1 MTAVLN
7 EKTTSGRS
15 IILQEGWRVFFMA
28 AGIYALVALGVWLV
42 WAGGL
47 ADLPFAPAPI
57 AWHAH
62 EMVFGF
68 AFAAI
73 AGFFLTAVPN
83 WTGARPASARMITLL
98 AGLWLAGRVA
108 VWFAMVLPGWL
119 VALVDLAFLPVLAAT
134 MLAQLLVRPKPQNLM
149 FLGLLTLAWVANLLV
164 HLDWMGLAG
173 TEAQGIRG
181 GLLTVC
187 AMIAILGGR
196 VTPAFTR
203 NALLRVNPG
212 AAVPVSRPRIDMA
225 GIVLALLTALLA
237 TVNAPAALTGA
248 VAVVAGLAAL
258 LRLSGWRP
266 LDTLRDP
273 IVWTMHA
280 SYLFLGLGLLGW
292 GLSLLGL
299 GSGSNA
305 PKTSSGIAPSSA
317 AMTDSTL
324 ENAKGAAR
332 SWSFSSS
339 AARAGGTM
347 SGRVLKICPSFTN
360 VGPSSSSARRARSH
374 LDSRYTPGR
383 AGLRFRRGR
392 ARPAVCPSRS
402 ARNPNPY
409 LAATRA
415 ISR

>member
-7 EKTTSGRS
+7 EKTTSSRS

-28 AGIYALVALGVWLV
+28 AGIYAVVALGVWLV
-42 WAGGL
+42 WASGL

-83 WTGARPASARMITLL
+83 WTGARPASARVITLL

-119 VALVDLAFLPVLAAT
+119 VALVDLVFLPVLAAT
-134 MLAQLLVRPKPQNLM
+134 MLTQLLVRPKPQNLM

-164 HLDWMGLAG
+164 HLDWIGLAG

-225 GIVLALLTALLA
+225 GIVLALRTALLA

-299 GSGSNA
+299 GSE
-305 PKTSSGIAPSSA
+305 IAGLHLLGVGA
-317 AMTDSTL
+317 VGGMTLSIM
-324 ENAKGAAR
+324 
-332 SWSFSSS
+332 S
-339 AARAGGTM
+339 RASLGH
-347 SGRVLKICPSFTN
+347 SGRPIRASAPLIWGYVLLP
-360 VGPSSSSARRARSH
+360 VA
-374 LDSRYTPGR
+374 
-383 AGLRFRRGR
+383 AGLRWAASTWPEMFHFVGTVGAGALWVLAFALFLVALWPVWTTPR
-392 ARPAVCPSRS
+392 ARGG
-402 ARNPNPY
+402 AR
-409 LAATRA
+409 
-415 ISR
+415 

>member
-7 EKTTSGRS
+7 EKTTSSRS

-28 AGIYALVALGVWLV
+28 AGIYAVVALGVWLV

-83 WTGARPASARMITLL
+83 WTGARPASGRVITLL

-119 VALVDLAFLPVLAAT
+119 VALVDLTFLPVLAAT

-149 FLGLLTLAWVANLLV
+149 FLGLLTLAGVANLLV
-164 HLDWMGLAG
+164 HLDWMRLAG

-237 TVNAPAALTGA
+237 TADVPAALTGA

-258 LRLSGWRP
+258 LRLSGWRA

-299 GSGSNA
+299 GSE
-305 PKTSSGIAPSSA
+305 IAGLHLLGVGA
-317 AMTDSTL
+317 VGGMTLSIM
-324 ENAKGAAR
+324 
-332 SWSFSSS
+332 S
-339 AARAGGTM
+339 RASLGH
-347 SGRVLKICPSFTN
+347 SGRPIRASAPLIWGYVLLP
-360 VGPSSSSARRARSH
+360 VA
-374 LDSRYTPGR
+374 
-383 AGLRFRRGR
+383 AGLRWAASTWPEMFHFVGTVGAGALWVLAFALFLVALWPVWTTPR
-392 ARPAVCPSRS
+392 ARGG
-402 ARNPNPY
+402 AR
-409 LAATRA
+409 
-415 ISR
+415 

>member
-7 EKTTSGRS
+7 ENSTPVRS

-28 AGIYALVALGVWLV
+28 AGLYAVVALGVWLV

-83 WTGARPASARMITLL
+83 WTGARPASSRVITLL
-98 AGLWLAGRVA
+98 AGLWLAGRIA
-108 VWFAMVLPGWL
+108 VWFAMLLPAWL
-119 VALVDLAFLPVLAAT
+119 VALVDLAFLPALAAT

-149 FLGLLTLAWVANLLV
+149 FLGVLTLAWLANLLV
-164 HLDWMGLAG
+164 HLDWTGLAG
-173 TEAQGIRG
+173 TESQGIRG

-187 AMIAILGGR
+187 AMIAVLGGR

-203 NALLRVNPG
+203 NALLRANPG
-212 AAVPVSRPRIDMA
+212 AEVPVSRPRIDMA

-237 TVNAPAALTGA
+237 TAAAPDALTGTVA
-248 VAVVAGLAAL
+248 VAAGLVAL
-258 LRLSGWRP
+258 LRLSGWRG

-280 SYLFLGLGLLGW
+280 SYLFLALGLLGW

-299 GSGSNA
+299 GSEIAGLHLLGVGAVGGMTLSIMSRASLGHSGRPIVATA
-305 PKTSSGIAPSSA
+305 PLIWGYVLLPVAAALRWAASSWPEMFHFIGTVGAGALWIAAFALFVVALWPVW
-317 AMTDSTL
+317 TTPRGG
-324 ENAKGAAR
+324 KGAA
-332 SWSFSSS
+332 
-339 AARAGGTM
+339 
-347 SGRVLKICPSFTN
+347 
-360 VGPSSSSARRARSH
+360 
-374 LDSRYTPGR
+374 
-383 AGLRFRRGR
+383 
-392 ARPAVCPSRS
+392 
-402 ARNPNPY
+402 
-409 LAATRA
+409 
-415 ISR
+415 

>member
-1 MTAVLN
+1 MTAVFN

-28 AGIYALVALGVWLV
+28 AGLYAVVALGVWLV
-42 WAGGL
+42 WASGL
-47 ADLPFAPAPI
+47 ADLPFAPGPI

-83 WTGARPASARMITLL
+83 WTGAQPASPRLITVL

-108 VWFAMVLPGWL
+108 VWFAMVLPAWL

-134 MLAQLLVRPKPQNLM
+134 MLGQLMVRPKPQNLM
-149 FLGLLTLAWVANLLV
+149 FLGVLTLAWLADLLV

-173 TEAQGIRG
+173 TESQGIRG

-187 AMIAILGGR
+187 AMIAVLGGR

-203 NALLRVNPG
+203 NALLRANPG

-237 TVNAPAALTGA
+237 TLGAPDALTGSVA
-248 VAVVAGLAAL
+248 VAAGLVAL
-258 LRLSGWRP
+258 LRLSGWRGF
-266 LDTLRDP
+266 DTLRDP

-280 SYLFLGLGLLGW
+280 SYLFLALGLLGW
-292 GLSLLGL
+292 GLSLLGQGSEIAGLHLL
-299 GSGSNA
+299 GVGA
-305 PKTSSGIAPSSA
+305 VGG
-317 AMTDSTL
+317 MTLSIM
-324 ENAKGAAR
+324 
-332 SWSFSSS
+332 S
-339 AARAGGTM
+339 RASLGH
-347 SGRVLKICPSFTN
+347 SGRPIVATAPLIWGYVLLP
-360 VGPSSSSARRARSH
+360 VA
-374 LDSRYTPGR
+374 
-383 AGLRFRRGR
+383 AGLRWAASSWPEMFHFIGTVGAGALWIAAFALFVVALWPVWTTPRGGKE
-392 ARPAVCPSRS
+392 
-402 ARNPNPY
+402 
-409 LAATRA
+409 A
-415 ISR
+415 I

>member
-1 MTAVLN
+1 MTAVFN

-28 AGIYALVALGVWLV
+28 AGLYAVVALGVWLV
-42 WAGGL
+42 WASGL
-47 ADLPFAPAPI
+47 ADLPFAPGPI

-83 WTGARPASARMITLL
+83 WTGAQPASPRLITVL
-98 AGLWLAGRVA
+98 AGLWLAGRIA
-108 VWFAMVLPGWL
+108 VWFAMVLPAWL

-134 MLAQLLVRPKPQNLM
+134 MLGQLMVRPKPQNLM
-149 FLGLLTLAWVANLLV
+149 FLGVLTLAWLADLLV

-173 TEAQGIRG
+173 TESQGIRG

-187 AMIAILGGR
+187 AMIAVLGGR

-203 NALLRVNPG
+203 NALLRANPG

-237 TVNAPAALTGA
+237 TLGAPDALTGSVA
-248 VAVVAGLAAL
+248 VAAGLVAL
-258 LRLSGWRP
+258 LRLSGWRGF
-266 LDTLRDP
+266 DTLRDP

-280 SYLFLGLGLLGW
+280 SYLFLALGLLGW

-299 GSGSNA
+299 GSE
-305 PKTSSGIAPSSA
+305 IAGLHLLGVGA
-317 AMTDSTL
+317 VGGMTLSIM
-324 ENAKGAAR
+324 
-332 SWSFSSS
+332 S
-339 AARAGGTM
+339 RASLGH
-347 SGRVLKICPSFTN
+347 SGRPIVATAPLIWGYVLLP
-360 VGPSSSSARRARSH
+360 VA
-374 LDSRYTPGR
+374 
-383 AGLRFRRGR
+383 AGLRWAASSWPEMFHFIGTVGAGALWIAAFALFVVALWPVWTTPRGGKE
-392 ARPAVCPSRS
+392 AR
-402 ARNPNPY
+402 
-409 LAATRA
+409 
-415 ISR
+415 

>member
-28 AGIYALVALGVWLV
+28 AGIYAVVALGVWLV

-83 WTGARPASARMITLL
+83 WTGARPASARVITLL

-237 TVNAPAALTGA
+237 TADVPAALTGA

-299 GSGSNA
+299 GSE
-305 PKTSSGIAPSSA
+305 IAGLHLLGVGA
-317 AMTDSTL
+317 VGGMTLSIM
-324 ENAKGAAR
+324 
-332 SWSFSSS
+332 S
-339 AARAGGTM
+339 RASLGH
-347 SGRVLKICPSFTN
+347 SGRPIRASAPLIWGYVLLP
-360 VGPSSSSARRARSH
+360 VA
-374 LDSRYTPGR
+374 
-383 AGLRFRRGR
+383 AGLRWAASTWPEMFHFVGTVGAGALWVLAFALFLVALWPVWTTPR
-392 ARPAVCPSRS
+392 ARGG
-402 ARNPNPY
+402 AR
-409 LAATRA
+409 
-415 ISR
+415 